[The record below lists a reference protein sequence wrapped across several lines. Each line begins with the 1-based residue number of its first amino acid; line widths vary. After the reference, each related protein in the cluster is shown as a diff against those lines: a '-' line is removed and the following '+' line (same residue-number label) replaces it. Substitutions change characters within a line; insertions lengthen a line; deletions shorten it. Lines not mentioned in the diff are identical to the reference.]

1 VASERHTREFWRRL
15 STAVDDGATI
25 ERTAQQHGVRP
36 RTLSWWRWRLR
47 HEAKKTQKRKKN
59 PEAKLL
65 PIVLR
70 AQPPREV
77 AAACAPIVV
86 DILGEVALRVPV
98 GTDVGYVAELVAA
111 VRKTC

>member
-1 VASERHTREFWRRL
+1 MASERHTREFWRRL
-15 STAVDDGATI
+15 SAAVDDGATI
-25 ERTAQQHGVRP
+25 ESTARQHGVRP

-47 HEAKKTQKRKKN
+47 HEAKKNR

-77 AAACAPIVV
+77 AAACGPIVV
-86 DILGEVALRVPV
+86 DILGDVALRVPV

>member
-1 VASERHTREFWRRL
+1 MAAQRHTREFWRRL
-15 STAVDDGATI
+15 SAAVDEGATI
-25 ERTAQQHGVRP
+25 ESTAQQHGVRP

-47 HEAKKTQKRKKN
+47 HEAKKRR

-65 PIVLR
+65 PIVVR

-77 AAACAPIVV
+77 MPGSASIVV
-86 DILGEVALRVPV
+86 DILGDVALRVPV
-98 GTDVGYVAELVAA
+98 GADVDYVAELVAA

>member
-1 VASERHTREFWRRL
+1 
-15 STAVDDGATI
+15 
-25 ERTAQQHGVRP
+25 VRP

-47 HEAKKTQKRKKN
+47 HEAKKTQKRKKK

-70 AQPPREV
+70 AQPTGEV
-77 AAACAPIVV
+77 ASGSTPIVV
-86 DILGEVALRVPV
+86 DILDDVTLRVSV